1 MLVSLAAESGPVAHL
16 LSFGFCSEMGVWA
29 CSGERDE
36 SPMPALLTANL
47 QLAPSLSAQLA
58 TFHRW
63 KKDLKGES
71 ARPRSCSKRAA
82 ELGMGP
88 RPPYF
93 SEDQPEGGTSW
104 ARWGQ
109 GHGPQ

>member
-1 MLVSLAAESGPVAHL
+1 
-16 LSFGFCSEMGVWA
+16 
-29 CSGERDE
+29 
-36 SPMPALLTANL
+36 MPALLTANL

-109 GHGPQ
+109 GHDHSEKQIQGKSPNPRQSGSRATVLQGHPW